1 MPADRLVAFTVNGD
15 NPWMAAGWDRVV
27 MLAALLAVGRAAAD
41 EPIAVA
47 PAELPV
53 PLAREAAAFAR
64 DAAAQARRGLWG
76 WSTMGLAGGAYAGL
90 VLAGRHPG
98 PDWVASLSF
107 VGAIAGVIGG
117 VRSWMRSHELAALGN
132 RLDPVAAGRGAEATM
147 AVDLETRLAFER
159 ELFGTRRKLAASA
172 RGALR
177 AGCVL
182 PVLLGG
188 IAGYGLL
195 AGRGGEELAGV
206 SLGGALVIGAPSVLS
221 YWGLNARLRRVD
233 ALAREWTMAL
243 TGREEPTPQH
253 E

>member
-1 MPADRLVAFTVNGD
+1 MT
-15 NPWMAAGWDRVV
+15 AGGGRVV
-27 MLAALLAVGRAAAD
+27 VLAALLVAARAGAD
-41 EPIAVA
+41 DPVAVA
-47 PAELPV
+47 PAQVPV
-53 PLAREAAAFAR
+53 PLAARAADFTR
-64 DAAAQARRGLWG
+64 DAATQARTGLWS
-76 WSTMGLAGGAYAGL
+76 WSTVGLAGGTYAGL

-132 RLDPVAAGRGAEATM
+132 RLDPVAAGHDLEATM
-147 AVDLETRLAFER
+147 AVDLETRAAFER
-159 ELFGTRRKLAASA
+159 ELFGTRRKLEASA

-195 AGRGGEELAGV
+195 AGRGGEELAGI